1 MPVLFGLINGK
12 EFRLE
17 TGIDGALKI
26 DGEEKAVELR
36 AIGRNRYSVLVD
48 GYSVSIT
55 LSGSGDNRTCLV
67 NGKHATVAVESERT
81 RLLKAL
87 AKSGTDE
94 GKPLDIRAP
103 MPALVSSIPVQVG
116 DSVTAGQTVVVLEAM
131 KMENEV
137 RTNNDGVIASILVK
151 KGESVEKGALLIRI
165 ETPKKSE

>member
-17 TGIDGALKI
+17 TGADGDLKI
-26 DGEEKAVELR
+26 DGEEKSVELR
-36 AIGRNRYSVLVD
+36 NIGRNRYSVLVD
-48 GYSVSIT
+48 GHSVSIT
-55 LSGSGDNRTCLV
+55 LSGSGDNRTCIV
-67 NGKHATVAVESERT
+67 NGKHATIAVESERT

-87 AKSGTDE
+87 AQSGTNE

-116 DSVTAGQTVVVLEAM
+116 DAVTAGQTLVVLEAM

-137 RTNNDGVIASILVK
+137 RTHNDGVVGSVLVK
-151 KGESVEKGALLIRI
+151 KGQSVEKGTLLLRI
-165 ETPKKSE
+165 EAPGKSE